1 MTSGFAT
8 GRRVSPRCPFCP
20 PDFLPDGSRKLLTR
34 GARGGFFSPSLEG
47 GLPLLVLFN
56 PSRRSSS
63 PIRSFSPALS
73 ASNSAT
79 RAFSATFS
87 ACREAFS
94 WRILLGAIPALIQIR
109 PSGTRP
115 FVWTE
120 SICHTPRAG
129 GELPPPKTWAVTSY
143 LNHVIRDPVI
153 PIWKGISHEDA
164 S

>member
-8 GRRVSPRCPFCP
+8 GRAPSVRLISCPTVP
-20 PDFLPDGSRKLLTR
+20 
-34 GARGGFFSPSLEG
+34 AGFFSLSLEG
-47 GLPLLVLFN
+47 GLPLLMLFN
-56 PSRRSSS
+56 PIRRFGS
-63 PIRSFSPALS
+63 PIRSFCPALS

-87 ACREAFS
+87 ARREAFF

-120 SICHTPRAG
+120 SVCHTPRAG
-129 GELPPPKTWAVTSY
+129 EELPPPKTWAVT
-143 LNHVIRDPVI
+143 LVAMKNKCDRPVLAN
-153 PIWKGISHEDA
+153 GSM
-164 S
+164 

>member
-63 PIRSFSPALS
+63 PIRSFCPALS

-87 ACREAFS
+87 ARREAFS

-120 SICHTPRAG
+120 SICHTPRARERERSYHHPRPG
-129 GELPPPKTWAVTSY
+129 QLP
-143 LNHVIRDPVI
+143 LQRHR
-153 PIWKGISHEDA
+153 HQQM
-164 S
+164 